1 MDIALLVWLS
11 IITIVSVLFSIM
23 LMLACT
29 GWLVNDMEVLEKRI
43 MNILKHK
50 ESDGDTD

>member
-11 IITIVSVLFSIM
+11 ILTIVSVLFSI
-23 LMLACT
+23 LVMLACI

-50 ESDGDTD
+50 ESDDGTD

>member
-11 IITIVSVLFSIM
+11 ILTIVSVLFSM
-23 LMLACT
+23 LMLACI

-43 MNILKHK
+43 MTIIKHR
-50 ESDGDTD
+50 ESDDGTN

>member
-11 IITIVSVLFSIM
+11 ILTIVFVLFSI
-23 LMLACT
+23 LVLACI

-43 MNILKHK
+43 MTILKHR
-50 ESDGDTD
+50 ESNDGTN

>member
-11 IITIVSVLFSIM
+11 ILTIVFVLFSM
-23 LMLACT
+23 LMLACI

-50 ESDGDTD
+50 ESDDGTD